1 MGQPV
6 RVAEK
11 TSCARPGVVRFETNR
26 PLTGQ
31 GHRHYAG
38 ADDATSVEDPADVL
52 AERLF
57 ARGGVEHVH
66 VYGNVVDVDLAK
78 GFDATGIEEIIVG
91 LFTHY
96 ES

>member
-11 TSCARPGVVRFETNR
+11 NSVARPGMVRFETNR
-26 PLTGQ
+26 PLTGM
-31 GHRHYAG
+31 GHRYY
-38 ADDATSVEDPADVL
+38 DSPEDSLNVEDPADVL

-57 ARGGVEHVH
+57 ERGGIEHIH

-78 GFDATGIEEIIVG
+78 GFGPEGIIEIIES
-91 LFTHY
+91 LFAHY
-96 ES
+96 